1 MKLDSNKA
9 LCGLLSAISDE
20 DFEATMKSIDQLKEA
35 ITETGLPKLD
45 CVYDDRKADVC
56 WGKFLNEH

>member
-1 MKLDSNKA
+1 MKLNSDKA
-9 LCGLLSAISDE
+9 LCDLIAAIADE
-20 DFEATMKSIDQLKEA
+20 DLEATIKSIDQLKEA

-45 CVYDDRKADVC
+45 GVYDDRKADVC